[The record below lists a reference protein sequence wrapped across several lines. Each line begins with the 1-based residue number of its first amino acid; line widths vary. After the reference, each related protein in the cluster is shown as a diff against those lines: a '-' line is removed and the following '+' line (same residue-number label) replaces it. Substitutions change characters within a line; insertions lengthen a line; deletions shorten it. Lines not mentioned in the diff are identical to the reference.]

1 MLYFYILACCKSH
14 SVKNVEAQAN
24 TQEEKKEVQGI
35 RCFSFALSVQV
46 NIKFKYF

>member
-1 MLYFYILACCKSH
+1 MLCFYILACCKSH

-35 RCFSFALSVQV
+35 SCFNFAFSVED
-46 NIKFKYF
+46 NIGLKYS